1 MQNKTCERCGASYN
15 PNVITQKYCPTCG
28 GIMAMQRARERKE
41 RWRAREKERR
51 EERRLLER
59 ERKLCE

>member
-1 MQNKTCERCGASYN
+1 MQNKTCERCGVVYN
-15 PNVITQKYCPTCG
+15 PNVITQKYCPMCG
-28 GIMAMQRARERKE
+28 GIVAREKKLE
-41 RWRAREKERR
+41 RWRRWAAREKERR